1 LAEARFCREQT
12 GAIGVIQAA
21 LFTGFGTTQSPALL
35 DSLMA
40 FGPLT

>member
-1 LAEARFCREQT
+1 LAEARFSREQT

-21 LFTGFGTTQSPALL
+21 LFPGFGASPSHALL
-35 DSLMA
+35 DSLTA